1 MCLAIPM
8 KVETIGENL
17 LGRVRLDGA
26 MYDVDLS
33 LVDDPSVG
41 DYVIVHAGFAI
52 ERLDPKE
59 ADARLD
65 LFRQMADT
73 KKRQVRS

>member
-1 MCLAIPM
+1 MCLAVPM

-33 LVDDPSVG
+33 LVDDPAVG
-41 DYVIVHAGFAI
+41 DFVIVHAGFAI
-52 ERLDPKE
+52 ERLDPVE
-59 ADARLD
+59 ADTRLE
-65 LFRQMADT
+65 LFKKMAD
-73 KKRQVRS
+73 KRKD